1 MTVNESKAEFAISIL
16 ITVIGGQETMRR
28 CLRALR
34 PQVQSLAAEII
45 VPYDEW
51 AEDIG
56 ELKSEFPDVHF
67 PFINDLGIAANPNV
81 PAHQHRLCDRRR
93 AVGLAQA
100 RGRIIAMTEDQVIPA
115 GNWVSEILAAHDR
128 LPDAVIGGSIDN
140 VVNQPMHWAAY
151 YCDHGRYG
159 SPIAPMEA
167 EYVSDLNISYKREAI
182 EAVRDVWCEA
192 YSETMVHWAMR
203 NRGMSLRL
211 DPALKVFKHR
221 PPINYLHSLNER
233 VEWGRVFAETRVAS
247 IGMWQRLLLAG
258 MTPALPILLLLRNL
272 KHMLR
277 QGRTVGQIAL
287 MLPLSAG
294 LLSAWSWGEL
304 IGYVLGE
311 PKAEQFKP
319 VAQLN
324 AKASRVE

>member
-1 MTVNESKAEFAISIL
+1 MLNNESKIELSIL
-16 ITVIGGQETMRR
+16 ITVIGGKETMRR
-28 CLRALR
+28 CLRTLL

-51 AEDIG
+51 AADIG

-67 PFINDLGIAANPNV
+67 PFIADLGIAANPNV

-93 AVGLAQA
+93 AIGLAEA
-100 RGRIIAMTEDQVIPA
+100 RGRIIAMTEDQVVPA
-115 GNWVSEILAAHDR
+115 GNWVAEILSAHDR

-140 VVNQPMHWAAY
+140 VVNQPVHWAAY

-159 SPIAPMEA
+159 SPLASTEA

-182 EAVRDVWCEA
+182 ERTRDVWNEA

-203 NRGMSLRL
+203 DRGMTLRL

-221 PPINYLHSLNER
+221 PPINYLHSLGER
-233 VEWGRVFAETRVAS
+233 AEWGRVFAETRVAS
-247 IGMWQRLLLAG
+247 IGMSQRLMLAA
-258 MTPALPILLLLRNL
+258 MTPALPVLLLLRNL

-277 QGRTVGQIAL
+277 QGRTVRQIAL

-294 LLSAWSWGEL
+294 LLIAWSWGEF

-311 PKAEQFKP
+311 PNAEQFKP
-319 VAQLN
+319 VAELN
-324 AKASRVE
+324 TETSRSK